1 MLVNG
6 VRIYQF
12 KTTDYEINVCPPLCL
27 GNTSK
32 DFTVENMK
40 KSRLYESVYDFSV
53 NYNSIDV
60 GDILDI
66 HKHLIKKHNIKYL
79 DFLKIYVYCFIKFLV
94 DN

>member
-32 DFTVENMK
+32 DFTVENV
-40 KSRLYESVYDFSV
+40 VYDFSV